1 MPSKSAKA
9 VDITLIV
16 SETVLS
22 ALVDAAGSAPFPL
35 LKEAAGSALLILQA
49 VQKARSNKSAFNDLA
64 TESCNYTYK
73 VITSIKNPQETG
85 KLKEDL
91 STLCSTLADVQ
102 KYASKYA
109 KKRMIFFFFRSLL
122 LPNRDENK
130 IAGYSKAIEV
140 AFRNF
145 NFECNVDLREQA
157 TEIRTDVKEILQDVK
172 HHRDTRDTLVVNTN
186 TNSGNTTTTV
196 VSDSNNNDSIS
207 YGAPINEHKPID
219 VTSLA
224 SPPPILVAP
233 PVTDMSALLSAK
245 KSINATINH
254 NTNSGNTTNT
264 TIMKSNNNSS
274 LTVTGASRNSYRQTP
289 PPSPQRLNFQRGI
302 VPRY

>member
-49 VQKARSNKSAFNDLA
+49 VQASLA
-64 TESCNYTYK
+64 PRDPR
-73 VITSIKNPQETG
+73 VITDI
-85 KLKEDL
+85 
-91 STLCSTLADVQ
+91 

-186 TNSGNTTTTV
+186 TNSGNTTTTM

-207 YGAPINEHKPID
+207 YGD

-233 PVTDMSALLSAK
+233 PVTDMTALLSAK